1 MKNFQQNLLIAL
13 ALCLCLLCLW
23 QWHVQTDQRKNID
36 TLNELNNLKAEAIQG
51 YTNSIQTMQH
61 ELSELDAR
69 ITELK
74 AAVKSNE
81 TVVLE
86 QRREISRQGLANQ
99 LLTNQIAQYKAGVAT
114 LETRLKD
121 AYEDVRKQNDAIK
134 EIAAQRDDF
143 LKKLNDAVKDRN
155 DVVAKYNELVA
166 RFEKLQSG
174 KAPEK

>member
-13 ALCLCLLCLW
+13 ALGLCLLCVW

-36 TLNELNNLKAEAIQG
+36 TLNQLNYLKAEAIQG

-61 ELSELDAR
+61 EISELDAR
-69 ITELK
+69 ITEFK
-74 AAVKSNE
+74 SAVKSNE
-81 TVVLE
+81 TVMQE
-86 QRREISRQGLANQ
+86 QRRELSRHELANQ

-134 EIAAQRDDF
+134 EVAAQRDEF

-155 DVVAKYNELVA
+155 DVVAKYNDLVKQVEA
-166 RFEKLQSG
+166 AQAEK
-174 KAPEK
+174 KK